1 MDLHKVFESI
11 SIQLIAEFNKSAQ
24 VKHHGGK
31 GDLRE
36 GAFRGFLADYLPR
49 KYGTGRGE
57 VISSQNDVSGE
68 LDIVIFDN
76 DHCPLFIK
84 SSSHSV
90 YPAESVY
97 GAISM
102 KSNLDSSELQ
112 DAYENIVKFKRMLP
126 KCNFSHN
133 PNSGMSLG
141 MAPVTPVTA
150 IVAYGSNRSM
160 EAISKQ
166 LKELDSQIDDITLRP
181 DFVAVIGMGLIGPR
195 GKLRGEFNKYV
206 LPEDIDDLCSLRK
219 TGRHTL
225 LRLYMQLLDELNSI
239 QLKSLNLQEY
249 FDMPKIEGKYKVR
262 RHDKLMLTPITG
274 GETVVKKLTAKAIAR
289 IVEAAKPVSYK
300 DHLVNVFG
308 TVPQGAEQLGDLESI
323 VYEYNPFNKAPMLS
337 GEITSNKQGQPVG
350 DASTY
355 QPFSVE
361 INNNIYA
368 VDCGSLREE
377 DFVDNQ
383 DYTVDE
389 LMST

>member
-11 SIQLIAEFNKSAQ
+11 SIQLIAEFTKSTQ

-31 GDLRE
+31 GDIRE
-36 GAFRGFLADYLPR
+36 DAFRDFLAEYLPR

-102 KSNLDSSELQ
+102 KSNLDSTELQ

-126 KCNFSHN
+126 KTGFTHN

-141 MAPVTPVTA
+141 MGPAVPVTA
-150 IVAYGSNRSM
+150 VIAYGSNRSM
-160 EAISKQ
+160 EAIAKQ

-195 GKLRGEFNKYV
+195 GKLRGEFNKYT
-206 LPEDIDDLCSLRK
+206 LPENVEDLCSLRK

-225 LRLYMQLLDELNSI
+225 LRLYMQFLDELNSI

-249 FDMPKIEGKYKVR
+249 FDMPHIEGVHKVR
-262 RHDKLMLTPITG
+262 RHDKLMLTPIDG
-274 GETVVKKLTAKAIAR
+274 GETEVKKLTAKAIEK
-289 IVEAAKPVSYK
+289 IVESSKPVPLRE
-300 DHLVNVFG
+300 HFVNAYG
-308 TVPQGAEQLGDLESI
+308 QVPQGAEQHYDLDLTIYEFNPHNKKSI
-323 VYEYNPFNKAPMLS
+323 LS
-337 GEITSNKQGQPVG
+337 GGITRNKQGHPIG
-350 DASTY
+350 DGSTY
-355 QPFSVE
+355 QPIPIE
-361 INNNIYA
+361 IDNKNYA
-368 VDCGSLREE
+368 VDFGSLESS
-377 DFVDNQ
+377 DFVENQ

-389 LMST
+389 LMSI